1 LQARDLCVR
10 FGGLRAL
17 SNVTF
22 AVASSELVGI
32 IGPNGAGKTTL
43 SHVLSG
49 IVAPECGR
57 LSFDGVDLT
66 GRAPHQFCWRGIA
79 RTFQTPRVFRALTV
93 LENVTFGARFLHRR
107 PRGHGR
113 RSRVAGID
121 ELARATLA
129 RVGMTGD
136 AGLPAGALPAG
147 RQRLLEIAMALAARP
162 RLLLLDEVAAGLT
175 EREREH
181 VAGLIR
187 GIQRELRVAVIW
199 IEHAVGTLMRAVD
212 RMMVLDHGELIA
224 DGAPATVAADPRV
237 MDAYLD
243 RHGADLPRADP

>member
-1 LQARDLCVR
+1 LLQARDLCVR
-10 FGGLRAL
+10 FGGRLAL

-49 IVAPECGR
+49 IVAPESGR

-66 GRAPHQFCWRGIA
+66 GRAPHLFCWRGIA
-79 RTFQTPRVFRALTV
+79 RTFQAPRVFRALTV

-107 PRGHGR
+107 QPGPGR
-113 RSRVAGID
+113 RSPVAGID

-136 AGLPAGALPAG
+136 AALLAGALPAA

-175 EREREH
+175 ERETEH

-199 IEHAVGTLMRAVD
+199 IEHSAGTLVRAVD
-212 RMMVLDHGELIA
+212 RMMVLDGGELIA

-237 MDAYLD
+237 MGAYVVGDA
-243 RHGADLPRADP
+243 GGPT

>member
-22 AVASSELVGI
+22 ALAPSELVGI

-43 SHVLSG
+43 FHVLSG
-49 IVAPECGR
+49 IVAPTSGR

-66 GRAPHQFCWRGIA
+66 GHAPHQFCWRGIA
-79 RTFQTPRVFRALTV
+79 RTFQTARVFRAMSV
-93 LENVTFGARFLHRR
+93 LENVTFGARFLYRR
-107 PRGHGR
+107 QGRPGRSLRARGR
-113 RSRVAGID
+113 D
-121 ELARATLA
+121 EIARAALA

-136 AGLPAGALPAG
+136 ASLLAGALPPA
-147 RQRLLEIAMALAARP
+147 RQRLLEIAMALATTP

-175 EREREH
+175 ESETGH

-187 GIQRELRVAVIW
+187 GIQRELGIAVIW
-199 IEHAVGTLMRAVD
+199 IEHAVGTLVRAVD
-212 RMMVLDHGELIA
+212 RMMVLDYGELIA
-224 DGAPATVAADPRV
+224 DGAPAAVAADPRV
-237 MDAYLD
+237 IDAYLGS
-243 RHGADLPRADP
+243 HAAEGEGGPA

>member
-43 SHVLSG
+43 FHVLSG
-49 IVAPECGR
+49 IVAPSSGR
-57 LSFDGVDLT
+57 LSFDGVDVT

-79 RTFQTPRVFRALTV
+79 RTFQTPRIFRALTV

-107 PRGHGR
+107 QKGAGR
-113 RSRVAGID
+113 RSRVGTID
-121 ELARATLA
+121 ELARAALA
-129 RVGMTGD
+129 RVEMTGD
-136 AGLPAGALPAG
+136 ASLQASALPPA
-147 RQRLLEIAMALAARP
+147 RQRLLEIAMALATTP

-175 EREREH
+175 ESETEH

-187 GIQRELRVAVIW
+187 GIQRELGVAVIW
-199 IEHAVGTLMRAVD
+199 IEHAVGTLLRAVD
-212 RMMVLDHGELIA
+212 RMMVLDYGELIA
-224 DGAPATVAADPRV
+224 DGAPAAVAADPRV
-237 MDAYLD
+237 VDAYL
-243 RHGADLPRADP
+243 GSQAGGEEGGPR